1 MLVLTRNVN
10 QKVIINGE
18 LTIMITSVQGNQV
31 KLSFD
36 GDKEKYVIH
45 RLEIHEKLLED
56 GAESL

>member
-1 MLVLTRNVN
+1 MLVLARNVN

-36 GDKEKYVIH
+36 GDKEKYVVD
-45 RLEIHEKLLED
+45 RMEIYEQKIQGKMEAL
-56 GAESL
+56 